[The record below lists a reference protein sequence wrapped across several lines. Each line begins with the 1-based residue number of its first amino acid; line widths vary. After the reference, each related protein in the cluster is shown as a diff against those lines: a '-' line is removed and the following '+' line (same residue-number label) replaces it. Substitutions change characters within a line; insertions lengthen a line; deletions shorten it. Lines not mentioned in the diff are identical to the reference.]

1 MAQQQTY
8 ETEMIKNMY
17 TGLAKDLIA
26 HLEKNGALKIDTS
39 EALAL
44 LGLPKK
50 VSGKKQLSEEEKA
63 KRAAEKQRKAE
74 EKEAARL
81 AREQAKAEK
90 AAEKERTVF
99 KRIKMKAVKEA
110 IKIGRK
116 KMKEAIAAEK
126 AAEKQRKA
134 EAKKEKAKLPKKV
147 KNVKINVLPEGH
159 IVRPKGRSPKG
170 KTWDTEKGEWVDKEE

>member
-8 ETEMIKNMY
+8 ETEMMKNMY

-74 EKEAARL
+74 EKE
-81 AREQAKAEK
+81 
-90 AAEKERTVF
+90 RTVF

-147 KNVKINVLPEGH
+147 KKVKINVLPEGH